1 MYTIIQIEEMIK
13 EKMLQTMEVG
23 ILIIM
28 FKTLHGLEDILN
40 FETMPPQ
47 RQVISILLSIHY

>member
-1 MYTIIQIEEMIK
+1 MYTIIQIEEIIK

-28 FKTLHGLEDILN
+28 FKTLHGLEEG
-40 FETMPPQ
+40 ETPPFGTQ
-47 RQVISILLSIHY
+47 YSGGF